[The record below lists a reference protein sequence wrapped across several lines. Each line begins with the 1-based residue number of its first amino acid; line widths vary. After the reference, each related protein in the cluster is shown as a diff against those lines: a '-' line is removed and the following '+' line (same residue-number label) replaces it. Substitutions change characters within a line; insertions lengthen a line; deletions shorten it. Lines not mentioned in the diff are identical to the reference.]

1 MIIGKPRKELNT
13 CKVKMVE
20 KHIRSKKIPSYK
32 AFPISVSVYPGPI
45 IIGEYF
51 PKLTIKI
58 KYHKVKIGNQVLIK
72 EFQVNFLKYFKQIV
86 KK

>member
-1 MIIGKPRKELNT
+1 MLFF
-13 CKVKMVE
+13 
-20 KHIRSKKIPSYK
+20 S
-32 AFPISVSVYPGPI
+32 ASVSPGPI

-72 EFQVNFLKYFKQIV
+72 EFQVNFLKSFKQMV
-86 KK
+86 KKMSQNTSIIGLNHSRNKDIIKLKTQ